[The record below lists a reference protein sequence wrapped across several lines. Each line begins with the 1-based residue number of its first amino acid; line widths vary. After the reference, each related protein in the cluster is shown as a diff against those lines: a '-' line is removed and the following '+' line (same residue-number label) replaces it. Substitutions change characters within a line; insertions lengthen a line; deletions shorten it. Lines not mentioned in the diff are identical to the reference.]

1 MINSN
6 AMKFEIL
13 AIRNSP
19 VEFLVAGP
27 RGSRNGILIKSD
39 DTKLDLIGFA
49 ARESGH
55 NKYSEGIL
63 LLFYTFFPFL
73 YSQSRR
79 KNSVKSSSLRMV
91 DCDRS
96 LIRGHD
102 ERDSEYKFC
111 WIGECSPSDM
121 FAIEKVFNLYIE
133 DVLKGLEDAD
143 NDLVEWSIAPVVLR
157 CSQAKLRLQKTRNLI
172 LAITVIY
179 SIAGLVYL
187 LMAASRFSL

>member
-1 MINSN
+1 MTNSK
-6 AMKFEIL
+6 MPFEIL

-27 RGSRNGILIKSD
+27 RGSRNGILIRSD
-39 DTKLDLIGFA
+39 DLKLDLIGFA
-49 ARESGH
+49 AREPGH
-55 NKYSEGIL
+55 NKYSEDIP
-63 LLFYTFFPFL
+63 LLFYAFFPFV
-73 YSQSRR
+73 YSQPRR

-91 DCDRS
+91 DYDRN

-102 ERDSEYKFC
+102 ERESEYKFC
-111 WIGECSPSDM
+111 WIGECSPSDK

-157 CSQAKLRLQKTRNLI
+157 CSQAKLRRQKFRNLS
-172 LAITVIY
+172 LAFIGIY
-179 SIAGLVYL
+179 SIAVLVYL
-187 LMAASRFSL
+187 FMAASRFFR

>member
-1 MINSN
+1 MTNSK
-6 AMKFEIL
+6 MPFEIL

-27 RGSRNGILIKSD
+27 RGSRNGILIRSD
-39 DTKLDLIGFA
+39 DLKLDLIGFA
-49 ARESGH
+49 ARERGH
-55 NKYSEGIL
+55 NKYSEDIP
-63 LLFYTFFPFL
+63 LLFYAFFPFV
-73 YSQSRR
+73 YSQPRR

-91 DCDRS
+91 DYDRN

-102 ERDSEYKFC
+102 ERESEYKFC
-111 WIGECSPSDM
+111 WIGECSPSDK

-157 CSQAKLRLQKTRNLI
+157 CSQAKLRLQKFRNLS
-172 LAITVIY
+172 LAFIGIY
-179 SIAGLVYL
+179 SIAVLVYL
-187 LMAASRFSL
+187 FMATSRFFR